1 MNKKIK
7 IILMLLL
14 TLTMS
19 LGLIKELNA
28 ASANIK
34 VTTNKSY
41 LVVGGEITVTTRIS
55 SAEALGSWEYTLS
68 YDSSKL
74 KLISGTTNVVDYASN
89 SSTKSRSYTY
99 KFKVIAKGTSTVSIK
114 GYNGYAFDESKLSIS
129 AGSVKI
135 TAITQ
140 AELEAS
146 YSKNNNLSSLAVE
159 GYELSTP
166 FDKNTL
172 EYTVSVPSDVE
183 KITINAAVEDKTASL
198 IGTGE
203 FEVSEGENKFEIKVT
218 AQNGGLKTYTLKIN
232 VEDKNPIEV
241 VIDNEKYT
249 VVKRVKSLEIPR
261 TYEETTENIN
271 GIDVPAF
278 KSTITNFTLIGLK
291 NISGEVSLYLYDN
304 GVYTKYTEIN
314 TSGIVIFPKETKNIP
329 KDYAKTEI
337 EINGIKVTA
346 YKYKNQTNFYLIYGV
361 NIETGKEGLYEYD
374 TENSSIIKYNSAI
387 IDELNKRIDNYFL
400 IIAVLGVESLVLL
413 TILLITN
420 VKRKSK
426 NRNKKQIKNITEQEE
441 KENETKKEDKTKKS
455 LEDKA

>member
-14 TLTMS
+14 ALTMS

-28 ASANIK
+28 ANANIK

-41 LVVGGEITVTTRIS
+41 LVVGGEITVTTSIS

-329 KDYAKTEI
+329 KDYTKTEI

-374 TENSSIIKYNSAI
+374 TENSSIIKYNSTI

-426 NRNKKQIKNITEQEE
+426 NRNKKQIKNMTEQEE

>member
-41 LVVGGEITVTTRIS
+41 LVVGGEITVTTSIS

-329 KDYAKTEI
+329 KDYTKTEI

-374 TENSSIIKYNSAI
+374 TENSSIIKYNSTI

-426 NRNKKQIKNITEQEE
+426 NKNKKQIKNITEQEE
-441 KENETKKEDKTKKS
+441 KENENKKEDKTKKS

>member
-374 TENSSIIKYNSAI
+374 TENSSIIKYNSTI

-426 NRNKKQIKNITEQEE
+426 NKNKKQIKNITEQEE

>member
-41 LVVGGEITVTTRIS
+41 LVVGGEITVTTTIS

-146 YSKNNNLSSLAVE
+146 YSKNNNLSSLVVE

-241 VIDNEKYT
+241 IIDNEKYT

-374 TENSSIIKYNSAI
+374 TENSSIIKYNSTI

-441 KENETKKEDKTKKS
+441 KENENKKEDKTKKS

>member
-28 ASANIK
+28 ANANIK

-41 LVVGGEITVTTRIS
+41 LVVGGEITVTTSIS

-271 GIDVPAF
+271 GIEVPAF

-329 KDYAKTEI
+329 KDYTKTEI

-374 TENSSIIKYNSAI
+374 TENSSIIKYNSTI

-420 VKRKSK
+420 VKRKNK

>member
-41 LVVGGEITVTTRIS
+41 LVVGGEITVTTSIS

-329 KDYAKTEI
+329 KDYTKTEI

-374 TENSSIIKYNSAI
+374 TENSSIIKYNSTI

>member
-28 ASANIK
+28 ANANIK

-41 LVVGGEITVTTRIS
+41 LVVGGEITVTTSIS

-146 YSKNNNLSSLAVE
+146 YSKNNNLSSLVVE

-166 FDKNTL
+166 FDKNIL

-329 KDYAKTEI
+329 KDYTKTEI

-374 TENSSIIKYNSAI
+374 TENSSIIKYNSTI

-426 NRNKKQIKNITEQEE
+426 NKKQIKNITEQEE
-441 KENETKKEDKTKKS
+441 KENENKKEDKTKKS

>member
-14 TLTMS
+14 ALTMS

-28 ASANIK
+28 ANANIK

-41 LVVGGEITVTTRIS
+41 LVVGGEITVTTSIS

-329 KDYAKTEI
+329 KDYTKTEI

-374 TENSSIIKYNSAI
+374 TENSSIIKYNSTI

>member
-146 YSKNNNLSSLAVE
+146 YSKNNNLSSLVVE

-329 KDYAKTEI
+329 KDYTKTEI

-374 TENSSIIKYNSAI
+374 TENSSIIKYNSTI

-441 KENETKKEDKTKKS
+441 KEKETKKEDKTKKS

>member
-146 YSKNNNLSSLAVE
+146 YSKNNNLSSLVVE

-183 KITINAAVEDKTASL
+183 KITINATVEDKTASL

-241 VIDNEKYT
+241 VIDNKKYT

-329 KDYAKTEI
+329 KDYTKTEI

-374 TENSSIIKYNSAI
+374 TENSSIIKYNSTI

>member
-146 YSKNNNLSSLAVE
+146 YSKNNNLSSLVVE

-183 KITINAAVEDKTASL
+183 KITINAAVEDKIASL

-374 TENSSIIKYNSAI
+374 TENSSIIKYNSTI

>member
-28 ASANIK
+28 ANANIK

-329 KDYAKTEI
+329 KDYTKTEI
-337 EINGIKVTA
+337 EINGIKVTT

-374 TENSSIIKYNSAI
+374 TENSSIIKYNSTI

>member
-329 KDYAKTEI
+329 KDYTKTEI

-374 TENSSIIKYNSAI
+374 TENSSIIKYNSTI

>member
-329 KDYAKTEI
+329 KDYTKTEI

>member
-7 IILMLLL
+7 IILMILL

-28 ASANIK
+28 ANANIK

-41 LVVGGEITVTTRIS
+41 LVVGGEITVTTSIS

-314 TSGIVIFPKETKNIP
+314 TGGIVIFPKETKNIP
-329 KDYAKTEI
+329 KDYTKTEI

-346 YKYKNQTNFYLIYGV
+346 YKYKKQTNFYLIYGV

-374 TENSSIIKYNSAI
+374 TENSSIIKYNSTI

-426 NRNKKQIKNITEQEE
+426 KRNKKQIKNITEQEE
-441 KENETKKEDKTKKS
+441 KEKETEKEDKTKKS

>member
-374 TENSSIIKYNSAI
+374 TENSSIIKYNSTI

-426 NRNKKQIKNITEQEE
+426 NKNKKQIKNITEQEE
-441 KENETKKEDKTKKS
+441 KENENKKEDKTKKS

>member
-329 KDYAKTEI
+329 KDYTKTEI

-374 TENSSIIKYNSAI
+374 TENSSIIKYNSTI

-426 NRNKKQIKNITEQEE
+426 NKNKKQIKNITEQEE

>member
-28 ASANIK
+28 ANANIK

-89 SSTKSRSYTY
+89 SSTKSKSYTY

-329 KDYAKTEI
+329 KDYTKTEI

-346 YKYKNQTNFYLIYGV
+346 YKYKKQTNFYLIYGV

-374 TENSSIIKYNSAI
+374 TENSSIIKYNSEI

-413 TILLITN
+413 TVLLITN

-426 NRNKKQIKNITEQEE
+426 KRNKKQIKNITEQEE
-441 KENETKKEDKTKKS
+441 KEKETEKEDKTKKS

>member
-41 LVVGGEITVTTRIS
+41 LVVGGEITVTTSIS

-329 KDYAKTEI
+329 KDYTKTEI

-374 TENSSIIKYNSAI
+374 TENSSIIKYNSTI

-441 KENETKKEDKTKKS
+441 KENENKKEDKTKKS

>member
-1 MNKKIK
+1 M
-7 IILMLLL
+7 
-14 TLTMS
+14 
-19 LGLIKELNA
+19 
-28 ASANIK
+28 
-34 VTTNKSY
+34 
-41 LVVGGEITVTTRIS
+41 
-55 SAEALGSWEYTLS
+55 
-68 YDSSKL
+68 
-74 KLISGTTNVVDYASN
+74 
-89 SSTKSRSYTY
+89 
-99 KFKVIAKGTSTVSIK
+99 
-114 GYNGYAFDESKLSIS
+114 
-129 AGSVKI
+129 
-135 TAITQ
+135 
-140 AELEAS
+140 
-146 YSKNNNLSSLAVE
+146 
-159 GYELSTP
+159 
-166 FDKNTL
+166 
-172 EYTVSVPSDVE
+172 PSDVE

-329 KDYAKTEI
+329 KDYTKTEI

>member
-329 KDYAKTEI
+329 KDYTKTEI

-374 TENSSIIKYNSAI
+374 TENSSIIKYNSTI
-387 IDELNKRIDNYFL
+387 IDELNKKIDNYFL

-426 NRNKKQIKNITEQEE
+426 NKNKKQIKNITEQEE

>member
-329 KDYAKTEI
+329 KDYTKTEI

-374 TENSSIIKYNSAI
+374 TENSSIIKYNSTI

-426 NRNKKQIKNITEQEE
+426 NKNKKQIKNITEQEE
-441 KENETKKEDKTKKS
+441 KENENKKEDKTKKS